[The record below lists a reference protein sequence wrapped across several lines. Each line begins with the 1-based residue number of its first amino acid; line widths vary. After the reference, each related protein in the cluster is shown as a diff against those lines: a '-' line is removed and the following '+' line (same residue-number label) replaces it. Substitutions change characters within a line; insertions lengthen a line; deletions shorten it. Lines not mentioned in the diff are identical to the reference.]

1 MKQESKDV
9 ILKVITEWVQY
20 EVRANWDVCGDDLI
34 RYFTNILRNMGFTS
48 PTIVGALRNA
58 ADEIENDIIDMA
70 LYKDKDE
77 NKLDYGT
84 TN

>member
-1 MKQESKDV
+1 MKKESKDV
-9 ILKVITEWVQY
+9 ILKVITEFVQY

-34 RYFTNILRNMGFTS
+34 RYFTSILRNIGFTS
-48 PTIVGALRNA
+48 PTIVDALRNA
-58 ADEIENDIIDMA
+58 ADEIENDMA

>member
-9 ILKVITEWVQY
+9 ILKVITEFVQY
-20 EVRANWDVCGDDLI
+20 EVRANLDVCGDDLI
-34 RYFTNILRNMGFTS
+34 RYFTSILRNIGFTS
-48 PTIVGALRNA
+48 TTIVDALRNA
-58 ADEIENDIIDMA
+58 ADEIENDMV

>member
-48 PTIVGALRNA
+48 PSIVGALRSVA
-58 ADEIENDIIDMA
+58 YEIENNMSDMT
-70 LYKDKDE
+70 LYKNKDE
-77 NKLDYGT
+77 NNLDYGT

>member
-48 PTIVGALRNA
+48 ITIVEALRNA
-58 ADEIENDIIDMA
+58 ADEIENDISDMA

>member
-48 PTIVGALRNA
+48 PTIVDALRNV
-58 ADEIENDIIDMA
+58 ADEIENDMSDMT

>member
-48 PTIVGALRNA
+48 PTIVDTLRNV
-58 ADEIENDIIDMA
+58 ADEIENDMSDMT

>member
-34 RYFTNILRNMGFTS
+34 RYFTSILRNMGFTS
-48 PTIVGALRNA
+48 PTIVDALRNA
-58 ADEIENDIIDMA
+58 ADEIENDMA

>member
-9 ILKVITEWVQY
+9 ILKVITEFVQY
-20 EVRANWDVCGDDLI
+20 EVRANCDVCGDDLI
-34 RYFTNILRNMGFTS
+34 RYFTSILRNMGFTS
-48 PTIVGALRNA
+48 PTIVDALRNA
-58 ADEIENDIIDMA
+58 ADEIENDMA

-77 NKLDYGT
+77 SKLDYGT

>member
-9 ILKVITEWVQY
+9 ILKVITELVQY

-34 RYFTNILRNMGFTS
+34 RYFTSILRNMGFTS
-48 PTIVGALRNA
+48 PTIVDALRNA
-58 ADEIENDIIDMA
+58 ADEIENDMA

-77 NKLDYGT
+77 NKIDYGT

>member
-9 ILKVITEWVQY
+9 ILKVITEFVQY

-34 RYFTNILRNMGFTS
+34 RYFTSILRNVGFTS
-48 PTIVGALRNA
+48 PTIVDALRNA
-58 ADEIENDIIDMA
+58 ADEIENDMA

>member
-1 MKQESKDV
+1 MTIFNSS
-9 ILKVITEWVQY
+9 
-20 EVRANWDVCGDDLI
+20 DVCGDDLI
-34 RYFTNILRNMGFTS
+34 RYFTSILRNMGFTS
-48 PTIVGALRNA
+48 TTIVDALRNA
-58 ADEIENDIIDMA
+58 ADEIENDMA

>member
-9 ILKVITEWVQY
+9 ILKVITEFVQY

-34 RYFTNILRNMGFTS
+34 RYFTSILRNIGFTS
-48 PTIVGALRNA
+48 PTIVDALRNA
-58 ADEIENDIIDMA
+58 ADEIENDMA

>member
-34 RYFTNILRNMGFTS
+34 RYFTGILRNMGFTS
-48 PTIVGALRNA
+48 PTIADALRNV
-58 ADEIENDIIDMA
+58 ADEIENDMA

>member
-9 ILKVITEWVQY
+9 ILKVITEFVQY

-34 RYFTNILRNMGFTS
+34 RYFTSIPRNIGFTS
-48 PTIVGALRNA
+48 PTIVDALRNA
-58 ADEIENDIIDMA
+58 ADEIENDMA

>member
-9 ILKVITEWVQY
+9 ILKVITEFVQY

-34 RYFTNILRNMGFTS
+34 RYFTSILRNIGFTS
-48 PTIVGALRNA
+48 PTIVEALRNA
-58 ADEIENDIIDMA
+58 ADEIENDMA

>member
-58 ADEIENDIIDMA
+58 ADEIENDISDMA

-77 NKLDYGT
+77 NNLDYGT